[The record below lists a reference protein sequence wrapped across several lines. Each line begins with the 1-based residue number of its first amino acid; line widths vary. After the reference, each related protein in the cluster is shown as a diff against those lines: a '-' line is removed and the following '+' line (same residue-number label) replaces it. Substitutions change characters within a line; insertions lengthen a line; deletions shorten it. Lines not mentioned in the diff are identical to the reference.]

1 MNIKEI
7 AFTCYPVHDMARARD
22 FYENIIGL
30 KSASVME
37 NGGGNWIEYGI
48 GDAVFSLG
56 KMEGFNPSNSGAN
69 IAFEV
74 EDFDQAVKKLKDRNT
89 TFKMEPFETPVCHM
103 ALVEDTEGNLLIIH
117 KRKQ

>member
-1 MNIKEI
+1 MKIKEI
-7 AFTCYPVHDMARARD
+7 AFTCYPVADMARARD

-30 KSASVME
+30 KSESVMG
-37 NGGGNWIEYGI
+37 NGGGNWVEYTVE
-48 GDAVFSLG
+48 DAVFSLG
-56 KMEGFNPSNSGAN
+56 KMDGFNPSNSGAN

-74 EDFDQAVKKLKDRNT
+74 EDFTEAIQRFKDHNV

-117 KRKQ
+117 KRK